1 MNTMK
6 SLVEPTLL
14 FENVEIK
21 LKISKREIIMIL
33 KVRGRKIGESCVV
46 FVSK

>member
-14 FENVEIK
+14 LENVKIK
-21 LKISKREIIMIL
+21 SKISKREMIIIL
-33 KVRGRKIGESCVV
+33 KVRGRKIGELCVV
-46 FVSK
+46 FV